1 MSVAAQPSSPAGA
14 TPASHAVLATLTHE
28 QFARCLNQTFRLQ
41 LGAAILDLELIH
53 ADALGMPQG
62 SAGQR
67 RPFSLVFR
75 GPREPVLG
83 QRTYTLEHPEMNVLD
98 LFLVAIGPDRD
109 GMRYEAIFT

>member
-1 MSVAAQPSSPAGA
+1 VSLSAQPWSPDGA
-14 TPASHAVLATLTHE
+14 TQASSAVLATLTHE
-28 QFARCLNQTFRLQ
+28 QFARCRNQMFRLQ

-53 ADALGMPQG
+53 ADALGTPQG

-83 QRTYTLEHPEMNVLD
+83 QRTYTLEHPQMHVLD
-98 LFLVAIGPDRD
+98 LFLVPIGPDRN